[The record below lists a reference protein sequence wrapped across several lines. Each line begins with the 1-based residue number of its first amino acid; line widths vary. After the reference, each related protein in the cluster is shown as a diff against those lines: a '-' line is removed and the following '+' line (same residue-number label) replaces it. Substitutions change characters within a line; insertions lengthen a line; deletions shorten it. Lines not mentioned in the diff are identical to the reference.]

1 MNDNLLVSRHGRIAE
16 VKLNRPKVRNALSAD
31 TLDQIISTFTQLGQD
46 PRVRA
51 IVLKQAG
58 DVFCAGAD
66 LNWLES
72 YGPDTARESARMQ
85 RALLSIDHCPKLVI
99 AAVDG
104 PAFAGGLGLAAACD
118 VFIATKQSTFCL
130 TEVRIGMAPAL
141 TASIL
146 LRRIAAGQLR
156 YLGTTA
162 AVING
167 DRAFDIGLVDELAE
181 NASSLEDLVGKACTR
196 ASEADPEGV
205 ALFKSLLARLID
217 HPDERDAIALES
229 FIRGVSSPNAAVGL
243 KAIRAREKAPWART
257 SNIA

>member
-1 MNDNLLVSRHGRIAE
+1 MTDNLLLSRNGNIAQVS
-16 VKLNRPKVRNALSAD
+16 LNRPQVRNALNAA
-31 TLDQIISTFTQLGQD
+31 TLDQIADTFEQLGRD
-46 PRVRA
+46 PSVRA

-66 LNWLES
+66 LTWLES
-72 YGPDTARESARMQ
+72 YGANTERESSRMQ
-85 RALLSIDHCPKLVI
+85 RALLSIDRCPKLVI

-104 PAFAGGLGLAAACD
+104 PAFAGGLGLAAASD
-118 VFIATKQSTFCL
+118 VFIATKRSTFCL

-141 TASIL
+141 TTSIL

-167 DRAFDIGLVDELAE
+167 ARAFDIGLVDELAADE
-181 NASSLEDLVGKACTR
+181 AELNSLLRNACTR
-196 ASEADPEGV
+196 AGEADPESV

-217 HPDERDAIALES
+217 RPDDRDKIALES
-229 FIRGVSSPNAAVGL
+229 FIRGVSSPNAALGL
-243 KAIRAREKAPWART
+243 KALRAREKAPWAR
-257 SNIA
+257 SDR